1 MFGRLLEINL
11 SEKSFAERG
20 LSEREIMLFLGG
32 KGMGAYLL
40 YKELKGAD
48 PLSEENLLIFLT
60 GPLTGTPFPA
70 SGRMVV
76 ITKSPLTGLFLD
88 SHAGGRFGPELRKAG
103 YDGLIIR
110 GKADIP
116 VYIWIED
123 ENIEIRDAREIWGLG
138 IEGTVEKIR
147 LFTRSDASVACIGPA
162 GENLVRFATI
172 SFDKDSDPFRAGIA
186 GRGGAGAVM
195 GSKHLKAIAVKGSGR
210 VKLYEE
216 NAFRRFSSRL
226 MRVILDNDFIHTRR
240 VIGTS
245 YWVDPVCR
253 NGILPSYNF
262 KQGFITPVYGLLGT
276 NLRYYAKRD
285 VSCFNCPIACG
296 KVMKVKDGRDVK
308 VEYESI
314 ALLGSND
321 GIDNIKGVAEAI
333 YLCNEFGLDSIS
345 TGVVVGFAMECS
357 EKGLLSEAPSFGDL
371 DGQLSLIKDIAYR
384 RGIGDLL
391 AEGVRR
397 ASERLGRET
406 QRFAM
411 HVKGLEIPGYEPRS
425 SWGMALA
432 YATSDRGACHQRAW
446 TVRAEMDGGLRRF
459 STEGVADFVK
469 EVQDE
474 RAVAFSLIVCDFLPI
489 SVEDMIEALRLSI
502 GISFSEEE
510 YLKVGERVWN
520 LVRLFNIREAGIER
534 KDDILPPRVFE
545 EGLPL
550 PPRGERKAKLPKEAF
565 DKMLDE
571 YYKLRGW
578 NANGIPEEWKV
589 RELSLDGL

>member
-1 MFGRLLEINL
+1 MFGKILEINL
-11 SEKSFAERG
+11 TEGTFSERG
-20 LSEREIMLFLGG
+20 LSEEEINLFIGG
-32 KGMGAYLL
+32 KGVGAYLL
-40 YKELKGAD
+40 YKEVRSVD
-48 PLSEENLLIFLT
+48 PLSEENVLLFLT

-76 ITKSPLTGLFLD
+76 VTKSPLTGLYLD
-88 SHAGGRFGPELRKAG
+88 SHVGGKFGPELRKAG
-103 YDGLIIR
+103 YDGLVIK
-110 GKADIP
+110 GKAEIP
-116 VYIWIED
+116 VYIWIE
-123 ENIEIRDAREIWGLG
+123 NGNVEIRDAREIWGLG
-138 IEGTVEKIR
+138 VEESVEKVR

-195 GSKHLKAIAVKGSGR
+195 GSKHLKAIAVKGSG
-210 VKLYEE
+210 KIELYDEK
-216 NAFRRFSSRL
+216 AFGDLCSRL
-226 MRVILDNDFIHTRR
+226 TRSILNNDFIHTRR

-262 KQGFITPVYGLLGT
+262 KQGFITPIYGLLGT

-296 KVMKVKDGRDVK
+296 KVMRVKSGREVK
-308 VEYESI
+308 IEYESI

-321 GIDNIKGVAEAI
+321 GIDNIRDLAEAVC
-333 YLCNEFGLDSIS
+333 LCNELGLDSIS
-345 TGVVVGFAMECS
+345 TGVVIGFAMECS
-357 EKGLLSEAPSFGDL
+357 EKGFLSEAPSFGDL

-391 AEGVRR
+391 AEGVKR
-397 ASERLGRET
+397 ASEELGRET

-411 HVKGLEIPGYEPRS
+411 HVKGLEIPGYEPRA

-446 TVRAEMDGGLRRF
+446 TVRAEIDGGLKRF

-489 SVEDMIEALRLSI
+489 SVEDMIEALKFSVGVNLS
-502 GISFSEEE
+502 GEE
-510 YLKVGERVWN
+510 YLRVGERIWN
-520 LVRLFNIREAGIER
+520 LARLFNIRETGISR
-534 KDDILPPRVFE
+534 KDDTLPPRVFE

-550 PPRGERKAKLPKEAF
+550 PPRGERKARLPKKEF
-565 DKMLDE
+565 DSMLDE
-571 YYKLRGW
+571 YYRLRGW
-578 NANGIPEEWKV
+578 NANGIPEKWKV
-589 RELSLDGL
+589 RELSLDGI